1 MSIKCVAVD
10 LDGTLLGA
18 NGVLSDV
25 TRRTIEKLLKRGI
38 EVLVASGRSLKALP
52 SAVTDIEGIR
62 YVITSN
68 GSAIYDLKDNVC
80 HKVHHIKPDSVRE
93 ILKVAEDEDV
103 VFETFIEGVPYA
115 QKEYVDNPVA
125 YGATPQAISYIQST
139 RQPIT
144 DMETFILAH
153 EGELDS
159 LDIVVRT
166 EDKKKELWKKL
177 AQKVSGIH
185 ITSSVKQLIEIS
197 HENATKATGI
207 AFLCDM
213 LAIEENDIV
222 AFGDADNDI
231 EMLQL
236 AGRGVAMGNASQSV
250 KEIADAV
257 TESNTEDGVAKECNR
272 IFCLL

>member
-38 EVLVASGRSLKALP
+38 KVFVASGRSLKALP

-80 HKVHHIKPDSVRE
+80 LKVHHIKQDSVRE

-139 RQPIT
+139 RRPIT

-166 EDKKKELWKKL
+166 EDKKKELWEKL

-197 HENATKATGI
+197 HEDATKATGI
-207 AFLCDM
+207 TFLCDM

-250 KEIADAV
+250 KEIADAI